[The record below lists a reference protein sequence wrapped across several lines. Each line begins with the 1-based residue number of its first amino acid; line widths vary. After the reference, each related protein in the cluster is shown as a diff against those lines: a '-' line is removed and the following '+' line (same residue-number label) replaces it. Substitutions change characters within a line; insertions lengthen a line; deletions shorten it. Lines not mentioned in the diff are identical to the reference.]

1 MRAVSRPPLHLAPR
15 RYRSAGPTCS
25 PRRPRSAKSTLWAII
40 VQYAGRRWSFDA
52 RYSAQ
57 VFVYGSDVMLGHVLK
72 GRPGHDLQKIA
83 IEGRW
88 KAVGGHGRRTR
99 RM

>member
-1 MRAVSRPPLHLAPR
+1 MPDEFSPGLRGPGEIPSMRSVARL
-15 RYRSAGPTCS
+15 
-25 PRRPRSAKSTLWAII
+25 LWAII

-83 IEGRW
+83 LEGRW